1 MLSFPG
7 MDILTPTPRRTR
19 RALLRVGWLTAA
31 IPIALALVSAGCG
44 STTHTVSSSPEP
56 SSPVVTADKRT
67 PTTAAEI
74 AAQQTP
80 AEIHKQEAEQRAAEK
95 AAAHKKAAAEAK
107 RKAKVR
113 AWGEK
118 QVRLLHQEEREG
130 KIEKAI
136 PPAQAEAEYNR
147 RSAEGERKLKEME
160 RRARGELTPE
170 EQKNQEVSKNEASA
184 EAEAIREG
192 ERLKSEGK

>member
-1 MLSFPG
+1 MRPL
-7 MDILTPTPRRTR
+7 I
-19 RALLRVGWLTAA
+19 ALLTTLA
-31 IPIALALVSAGCG
+31 ALAVAGCG
-44 STTHTVSSSPEP
+44 SMTHATSSSTGSTAVEQP
-56 SSPVVTADKRT
+56 STG
-67 PTTAAEI
+67 PTS
-74 AAQQTP
+74 
-80 AEIHKQEAEQRAAEK
+80 AEQARQEKEQAAFEHK
-95 AAAHKKAAAEAK
+95 EAVKKAAAEAK
-107 RKAKVR
+107 HKAKVR
-113 AWGEK
+113 AYGEE

-147 RSAEGERKLKEME
+147 RNAEGEQKLKEME

-170 EQKNQEVSKNEASA
+170 EQKDQEASKNEAST

>member
-1 MLSFPG
+1 M
-7 MDILTPTPRRTR
+7 
-19 RALLRVGWLTAA
+19 
-31 IPIALALVSAGCG
+31 ALVGAGCG
-44 STTHTVSSSPEP
+44 STTASTESTV
-56 SSPVVTADKRT
+56 
-67 PTTAAEI
+67 
-74 AAQQTP
+74 P
-80 AEIHKQEAEQRAAEK
+80 AKQEAEDHAYEAEQARIAAAEAPRRAAEARHEAAK
-95 AAAHKKAAAEAK
+95 AARKAAAEAK
-107 RKAKVR
+107 RKAKNR

-170 EQKNQEVSKNEASA
+170 EQKNQEASKAEASA